1 MQRMDEFKGSRV
13 LRSLV
18 ERLARQTS
26 KLQRMAVTI
35 GTPRDT
41 ATFRDKLTEEKDV
54 GMSLIHDIVRHIKQ
68 MQANGI
74 NPNVKAFEN
83 EARNFQEIIE
93 RIRDHESQV
102 VSSSVVS
109 AASQDDDLTVGLL
122 SQGQIQVDGQVSQL
136 EAKKKQIKHLEQDVT
151 ELATMFKDLQGLVND
166 QQETVDQ
173 IQVHVEETKA
183 YTNNA
188 ASELEQAE
196 RYLRSARRRQL
207 CCCIILIVV
216 LLIVVLIIYL
226 LVKK

>member
-216 LLIVVLIIYL
+216 LL
-226 LVKK
+226 

>member
-1 MQRMDEFKGSRV
+1 MDEFKGSRV

-188 ASELEQAE
+188 ASELEQADDT
-196 RYLRSARRRQL
+196 SA
-207 CCCIILIVV
+207 V
-216 LLIVVLIIYL
+216 LDEDNFAAA
-226 LVKK
+226 

>member
-151 ELATMFKDLQGLVND
+151 ELATMFKDLQVHASVANAFSGL
-166 QQETVDQ
+166 TS
-173 IQVHVEETKA
+173 T
-183 YTNNA
+183 
-188 ASELEQAE
+188 
-196 RYLRSARRRQL
+196 
-207 CCCIILIVV
+207 
-216 LLIVVLIIYL
+216 
-226 LVKK
+226 